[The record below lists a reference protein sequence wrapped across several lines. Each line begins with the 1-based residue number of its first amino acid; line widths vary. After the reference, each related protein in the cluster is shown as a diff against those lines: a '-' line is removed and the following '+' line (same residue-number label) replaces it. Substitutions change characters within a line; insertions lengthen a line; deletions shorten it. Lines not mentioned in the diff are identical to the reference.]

1 MVSEAS
7 GVGEWDQ
14 ERERLRYRE
23 HLVAADRKSVEL
35 FDNAVIALS
44 GGALGI
50 SVVILERISDRL
62 ERAHAVIELGW
73 LMPVAWACWGVSVA
87 SCLLSHYLSHISLR
101 RAIAQHDLRKASGRP
116 GGWWAFAT
124 DVSTALA
131 GVLFLGGLLAA
142 GWFLRVNIKG
152 V

>member
-1 MVSEAS
+1 MAGEAGEGEVTSE
-7 GVGEWDQ
+7 

-23 HLVAADRKSVEL
+23 HLVAADKKSVEL

-50 SVVILERISDRL
+50 SVVVLERISDRL
-62 ERAHAVIELGW
+62 DKADAVVEHGW

-87 SCLLSHYLSHISLR
+87 ICLLSHYLSHISLR
-101 RAIAQHDLRKASGRP
+101 RAIAQHDRREANERP

-124 DVSTALA
+124 DVCTGFA
-131 GVLFLGGLLAA
+131 GLLFLGGLVAA
-142 GWFLRVNIKG
+142 GWFLWVNVKG